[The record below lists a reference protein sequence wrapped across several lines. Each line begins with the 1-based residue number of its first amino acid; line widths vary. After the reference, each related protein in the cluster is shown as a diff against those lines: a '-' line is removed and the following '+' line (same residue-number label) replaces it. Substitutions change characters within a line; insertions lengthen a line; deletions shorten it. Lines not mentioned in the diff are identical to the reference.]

1 MKGDGLMKKII
12 NDPFNFVDESME
24 GILAAHSN
32 LLKAA
37 EGNVRAIV
45 RADAP
50 AAHKVAVATGGGSGH
65 LPVFLGYVGRG
76 MADGCAVGNVFSSPT
91 SSQMKQVTKAVD
103 SGRGV
108 LYIYGRYQGDMMN
121 FDMAAEDCAEDG
133 IEVQTVLV
141 TDDVASAP
149 PGRMAKEARRGR
161 FVFCLQNSRC
171 ESGNRIRSVICQDC
185 CGKSRLQYEKYGS
198 CTWFLYTSHSRQTYL
213 FRLR

>member
-1 MKGDGLMKKII
+1 MKKII

-149 PGRMAKEARRGR
+149 GKNGKRGEAWP
-161 FVFCLQNSRC
+161 VC
-171 ESGNRIRSVICQDC
+171 
-185 CGKSRLQYEKYGS
+185 
-198 CTWFLYTSHSRQTYL
+198 FLLTK
-213 FRLR
+213 

>member
-1 MKGDGLMKKII
+1 
-12 NDPFNFVDESME
+12 
-24 GILAAHSN
+24 
-32 LLKAA
+32 
-37 EGNVRAIV
+37 
-45 RADAP
+45 
-50 AAHKVAVATGGGSGH
+50 
-65 LPVFLGYVGRG
+65 

-149 PGRMAKEARRGR
+149 GKNGKRGEAWP
-161 FVFCLQNSRC
+161 VL
-171 ESGNRIRSVICQDC
+171 
-185 CGKSRLQYEKYGS
+185 
-198 CTWFLYTSHSRQTYL
+198 FLLTK
-213 FRLR
+213 